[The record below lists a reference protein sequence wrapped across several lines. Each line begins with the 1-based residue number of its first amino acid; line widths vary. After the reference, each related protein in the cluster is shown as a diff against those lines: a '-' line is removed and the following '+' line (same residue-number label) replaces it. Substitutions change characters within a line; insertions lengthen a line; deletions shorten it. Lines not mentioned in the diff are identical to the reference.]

1 MLASKLRVIDLFS
14 GIGGFA
20 LGLEWAGGFETIRF
34 CENDPFCIDVLKKR
48 FPEVEITED
57 IHEFRAQ
64 RYAADVVVGGF
75 PCQPFSHA
83 GRRQPESDTR
93 NLWPEMRR
101 VINVVRP
108 AWVVC
113 ENVTGLVTM
122 GLDDVLADLE
132 SSGYSTQTFAIP
144 ARAVGAPH
152 RRERIWIVAA
162 RVPLPDAERDSLR
175 LERERGGE
183 QRRLPGSAIADD
195 NGSAGCVADADSDRL
210 KSVGESEHRRI
221 GSAQRDELDRRSAGR
236 RRDRQSEVADADSAG
251 LERRPV
257 AGEGSREFA
266 PWACS
271 RADEDS
277 RLARSG
283 IRRVSHGVS
292 RRVDRLRA
300 LGNAVVPQIVE
311 EIGRAILKASA

>member
-1 MLASKLRVIDLFS
+1 MTLKVIDLFS

-34 CENDPFCIDVLKKR
+34 CENDPFCVEVLKKR

-57 IHEFRAQ
+57 IHDFRASENET
-64 RYAADVVVGGF
+64 DLVVGGF

-83 GRRQPESDTR
+83 GRRKPESDSR
-93 NLWPEMRR
+93 NLWPEMHR
-101 VINVVRP
+101 VINLVRP
-108 AWVVC
+108 SWVVC

-132 SSGYSTQTFAIP
+132 SSGYSSQTFAIP

-162 RVPLPDAERDSLR
+162 RVPVPDTERDSLR

-183 QRRLPGSAIADD
+183 QRHVTSAAVVDD
-195 NGSAGCVADADSDRL
+195 NGGAGPVADADSSRL
-210 KSVGESEHRRI
+210 EG
-221 GSAQRDELDRRSAGR
+221 
-236 RRDRQSEVADADSAG
+236 
-251 LERRPV
+251 RPV
-257 AGEGSREFA
+257 DREDRSERPTWAG
-266 PWACS
+266 S
-271 RADEDS
+271 RADEDD

-283 IRRVSHGVS
+283 IRRVSHGIP